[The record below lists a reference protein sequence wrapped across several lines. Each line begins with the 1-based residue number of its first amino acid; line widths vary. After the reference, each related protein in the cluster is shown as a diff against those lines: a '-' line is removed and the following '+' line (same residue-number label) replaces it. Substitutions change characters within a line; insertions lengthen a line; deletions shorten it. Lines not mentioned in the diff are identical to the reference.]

1 LSKSPYL
8 LDTSAVMTLLEDE
21 DGAER
26 VEMLLRDEEVL
37 LPFMTLLEIYYIALR
52 EHSEDI
58 ADIRY
63 AMLKHSGATILWD
76 VDEPLLLTAG
86 RLKASY
92 RLSLA
97 DALIAAL
104 AMRHQAVLV
113 HKDPEMEALADLLQL
128 ETLPYKK

>member
-1 LSKSPYL
+1 MSKSPYL

>member
-1 LSKSPYL
+1 
-8 LDTSAVMTLLEDE
+8 MTLLEDE

-63 AMLKHSGATILWD
+63 AILKHSGATILWD